1 MTETVESLFDEMVYC
16 TGSQTLVASFDS
28 YRQPV
33 VVAHHIVVLNCRVLL
48 YL

>member
-1 MTETVESLFDEMVYC
+1 MIEMVESLFDEKVYC
-16 TGSQTLVASFDS
+16 TGSQTLAASFDS

-33 VVAHHIVVLNCRVLL
+33 VVAHHIVSLNCRVLL